1 MKLTTRLEHAWNAF
15 RDGSTRNQHTY
26 SMNNTEGVVRR
37 RAQGLILNDKSI
49 VSTIVSRMAVDL
61 GMLDFIHAEVDSN
74 GRYTGERDSGLTNCL
89 SIEANLD
96 QNAFAFKIDIA
107 MTMFEEGVAC
117 VVPTETNFSPEITS
131 GYDIKSMRVGR
142 IVGWMPEHVRVELY
156 NEKTGRREE
165 LVLGKRYVAIIQNPL
180 YTIMNEPNSTLQRLL
195 RKLALLDTAD
205 EQVSNNKLDLIIKLP
220 YQIKSEQ
227 KRAHAK
233 QRLKDIEF
241 QLAQSNLGIAYA
253 DATEDITQLNRPI
266 ENDLQSK
273 VEYLT
278 NQLYSQLGIT
288 KEVLEGSAS
297 EEVMNNYFRRTI
309 EPVAKAIAEEFDRK
323 FITKTAR
330 TQGQKVMYLRSQFDF
345 VSTSSIGDLGD
356 KLIRNEILTSNEM
369 RSILGYR
376 PSTDPKADEL
386 RNKNMPVKDT
396 EGVGGSP
403 PSQEVVEEVQ
413 PD

>member
-117 VVPTETNFSPEITS
+117 VVPTETDFSPEITS

>member
-1 MKLTTRLEHAWNAF
+1 MKLTTRLAHAWDAF
-15 RDGSTRNQHTY
+15 RDSTGSRNTSY
-26 SMNNTEGVVRR
+26 SMTSSDIVRR
-37 RAQGLILNDKSI
+37 RSHGLIMNDKSI

-74 GRYTGERDSGLTNCL
+74 GRYTGERASGLSNCL
-89 SIEANLD
+89 SVEANLD

-117 VVPTETNFSPEITS
+117 VVPTETNFSPEVTS
-131 GYDIKSMRVGR
+131 GYDIRTMRVGR

-165 LVLGKRYVAIIQNPL
+165 LVLNKRFVAIIQNPL

-205 EQVSNNKLDLIIKLP
+205 EQISNSKLDLIIKLP
-220 YQIKSEQ
+220 YPVKSEQ
-227 KRAHAK
+227 KKAHAT

-241 QLAQSNLGIAYA
+241 QLSQSNLGIAYA
-253 DATEDITQLNRPI
+253 DATEDITQLNRPL

-278 NQLYSQLGIT
+278 TQLYSQLGIT

-323 FITKTAR
+323 FITKTSR

-369 RSILGYR
+369 RSILGFR

-403 PSQEVVEEVQ
+403 PSEEVVEEVPLQ
-413 PD
+413 